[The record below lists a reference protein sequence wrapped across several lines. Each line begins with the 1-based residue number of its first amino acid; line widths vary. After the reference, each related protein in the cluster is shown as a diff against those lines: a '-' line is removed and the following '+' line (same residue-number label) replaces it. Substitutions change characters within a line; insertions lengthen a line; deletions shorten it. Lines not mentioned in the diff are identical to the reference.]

1 MEGSL
6 SGLLMLQEVDLLLDR
21 EKAELAG
28 IPGELSLVEAELA
41 AARTEFENVESRLAD
56 LASSQKKCESEKAE
70 ARQKLAEYRTK
81 LLSLRTNAEYKA
93 MLEQIA
99 YVEKRIDDIDSR
111 TLELMYE
118 EDGARG
124 SIEEARKK
132 LDRYSERASKKK
144 EFLTEREKSL
154 REEISRLEGD
164 RTARAAEVSVRLLR
178 KYQQLRGSGRSSAVV
193 GLERGACGGCHTNVP
208 PQNAVEIGQGVSYS
222 CPICGRYVVDL
233 DGNRPPAEGV

>member
-6 SGLLMLQEVDLLLDR
+6 SGLLRLQEVDLMLDR

-28 IPGELSLVEAELA
+28 IPGELSLVEADLA
-41 AARTEFENVESRLAD
+41 AARAEFTGVEGRLAD
-56 LASSQKKCESEKAE
+56 LASAQKKCESEKAE

-81 LLSLRTNAEYKA
+81 LLSLKTNAEYKA

-99 YVEKRIDDIDSR
+99 YVEKRIDDQDSR

-124 SIEEARKK
+124 SVEEARKK
-132 LDRYSERASKKK
+132 LERYSERASKKR
-144 EFLTEREKSL
+144 ELLAERERAL
-154 REEISRLEGD
+154 RDEISRLEGD
-164 RTARAAEVSVRLLR
+164 RSARAAEVPVRLLR
-178 KYQQLRGSGRSSAVV
+178 KYEQLRVSGRSSAVV

-233 DGNRPPAEGV
+233 DGNRPPAGGV

>member
-1 MEGSL
+1 
-6 SGLLMLQEVDLLLDR
+6 MLQEVDLLLDR

>member
-21 EKAELAG
+21 ERAELAG
-28 IPGELSLVEAELA
+28 IPGELSIVEAELA
-41 AARTEFENVESRLAD
+41 AARNDFAGVESRLAD
-56 LASSQKKCESEKAE
+56 LASAQKKCESEKTE

-118 EDGARG
+118 EDGTRG
-124 SIEEARKK
+124 SIEDARKK

-144 EFLTEREKSL
+144 ELLAEREKTL
-154 REEISRLEGD
+154 REEVSRLEGD
-164 RTARAAEVSVRLLR
+164 RTARAAEVPVRLLR
-178 KYQQLRGSGRSSAVV
+178 KYEQLRMSGRSSAVV
-193 GLERGACGGCHTNVP
+193 GLVRGACGGCHTNVP
-208 PQNAVEIGQGVSYS
+208 PQNAVEIGQGISYS

-233 DGNRPPAEGV
+233 DGNRGPAEGV